1 MRTYIL
7 SLLLLCGCVGR
18 SGSSPMTMR
27 SFQQIPIGISQEQLV
42 ALAGKPYE
50 IRKGER
56 TTRYI
61 YIERFRTPDGLRQ
74 DRRYIV
80 EISGSRVTNKYMV
93 REGERTI
100 DYILKDND

>member
-1 MRTYIL
+1 
-7 SLLLLCGCVGR
+7 
-18 SGSSPMTMR
+18 MTMR

-42 ALAGKPYE
+42 AMAGKPYE
-50 IRKGER
+50 IKKGSR

-74 DRRYIV
+74 DRRYVV
-80 EISGSRVTNKYMV
+80 EISGERVTNKYMV

-100 DYILKDND
+100 DAILSDEN

>member
-1 MRTYIL
+1 MRKYL
-7 SLLLLCGCVGR
+7 ACLLLLCGCVGR

-42 ALAGKPYE
+42 AMAGKPYE
-50 IRKGER
+50 VRKGQR

-61 YIERFRTPDGLRQ
+61 YLERFTTPDGLRQ
-74 DRRYIV
+74 DRRYVV

-100 DYILKDND
+100 DYILKDDD